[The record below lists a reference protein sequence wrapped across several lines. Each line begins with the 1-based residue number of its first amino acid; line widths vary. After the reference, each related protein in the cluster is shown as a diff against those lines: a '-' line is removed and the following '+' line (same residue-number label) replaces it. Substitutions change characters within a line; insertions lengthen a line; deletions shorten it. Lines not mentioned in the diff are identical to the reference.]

1 MASKIQIIKTKN
13 YTIEITEGKKG
24 YLEVSIYDLLGDLI
38 ETITITND

>member
-1 MASKIQIIKTKN
+1 MVSKIQIIKIKN
-13 YTIEITEGKKG
+13 YTIEITEDKKG